1 MEGVIGIQLKI
12 KILKGIQEM
21 EMSALVAYDNNRAAI
36 TRAFSVIVIVCNS
49 RQYMSLSP
57 PSVCLVSASPVRG

>member
-36 TRAFSVIVIVCNS
+36 TRAFSWLNAPFNSIVS
-49 RQYMSLSP
+49 
-57 PSVCLVSASPVRG
+57 